1 MQIAFNR
8 NKKKIK
14 PNSKIIQIKTN
25 VEDNLTIK
33 QYYLNYLTLALIFSF
48 IVTLKLSIEINVM
61 NHQP

>member
-33 QYYLNYLTLALIFSF
+33 QYYLNYLTLAHIFSF
-48 IVTLKLSIEINVM
+48 IVTLKILIGINVM